1 MILKKLQEVDI
12 FVKQKLQALLKPRGI
27 NDHLIYQFIN
37 YFKLNIIKIVKNLYT
52 ILKMIKI

>member
-27 NDHLIYQFIN
+27 NDYLIYQFIN
-37 YFKLNIIKIVKNLYT
+37 YFELNIIKIVKNLYT
-52 ILKMIKI
+52 ILKLIKI

>member
-12 FVKQKLQALLKPRGI
+12 FVKQKLQSLLKPRGI